1 MVKNIQEE
9 AQKAS
14 EKRLLGST
22 NLHQDSPSN
31 LIPPQALDHIKDV
44 NKYLINRAQDAL
56 DTVKHPEDNGET
68 VGSARDDHSDTTK
81 RVIHDLKKMPE
92 FLLTKLKDTL
102 NGFDTSSPTP
112 TTKPDEEDQTT
123 LQQRL
128 GEDNAIVSL
137 TEPPGLDS
145 QPSKSYK
152 NKLEKYLAQ
161 LKEQRQNKYNPEKF
175 IKPVPSRINIPLA
188 SEATETPTS
197 TDIVGTTEEKPKP
210 ILKLEELLK
219 NRLKS
224 FNEKINKPE
233 PTTKSNAETLG
244 EANPSTPS
252 LLDIKNL
259 KNNHL
264 STQKTL
270 LESRHSD
277 IEESKRLLKE
287 KMQKYINSLK
297 SPAKVPNTEDDRL
310 KSVFRVAAD
319 SSQQDKLKQKIKD
332 YVASLKTPLSS
343 RQSQSV
349 DNLEQPQL
357 LGETAPTTNQNSLG
371 NEDSVTDQTVLLQAR
386 SNFNVSC
393 FTFF

>member
-22 NLHQDSPSN
+22 HLHQDSPSN

-56 DTVKHPEDNGET
+56 DTVKHPENDGET

-81 RVIHDLKKMPE
+81 RVINDLKKMPE

-102 NGFDTSSPTP
+102 NGFDTASPTP

-123 LQQRL
+123 IQQRL

-137 TEPPGLDS
+137 TEPPELDS

-175 IKPVPSRINIPLA
+175 IKPAPSRINIPLA
-188 SEATETPTS
+188 NEATETP

-233 PTTKSNAETLG
+233 PTTKSNAETLA

-252 LLDIKNL
+252 LLDIKNF

-270 LESRHSD
+270 LESRNSN

-287 KMQKYINSLK
+287 KMQKYVNSLK

-349 DNLEQPQL
+349 DNLEQPEL
-357 LGETAPTTNQNSLG
+357 LGEAAPTTNQNSLG
-371 NEDSVTDQTVLLQAR
+371 NEDSATDETVLLQAR

-393 FTFF
+393 FTVF

>member
-14 EKRLLGST
+14 ENRLLGST
-22 NLHQDSPSN
+22 HLHQDSPSN

-81 RVIHDLKKMPE
+81 RVINDLKKMPE
-92 FLLTKLKDTL
+92 FLLSKFKDTL
-102 NGFDTSSPTP
+102 NGFDTPLPSTS
-112 TTKPDEEDQTT
+112 TTKPDD
-123 LQQRL
+123 
-128 GEDNAIVSL
+128 DDVIVSL
-137 TEPPGLDS
+137 TERPELEV
-145 QPSKSYK
+145 QPAKNYK

-175 IKPVPSRINIPLA
+175 IKPAPSRINANNEPA
-188 SEATETPTS
+188 ETTTT
-197 TDIVGTTEEKPKP
+197 TDIVGTAEEKPKP

-233 PTTKSNAETLG
+233 PTTTTETLLG
-244 EANPSTPS
+244 DSNPSTPS
-252 LLDIKNL
+252 FLDLKNL
-259 KNNHL
+259 KNNQ
-264 STQKTL
+264 QKTL
-270 LESRHSD
+270 LETRNSN

-297 SPAKVPNTEDDRL
+297 SPAKIANTEDDRL
-310 KSVFRVAAD
+310 KSVFKAAAD
-319 SSQQDKLKQKIKD
+319 TTQQDKLKQKIKD
-332 YVASLKTPLSS
+332 YVASLKPPLTN
-343 RQSQSV
+343 RQNQPV
-349 DNLEQPQL
+349 MENLEQPQL
-357 LGETAPTTNQNSLG
+357 LGEAAPTTNQN
-371 NEDSVTDQTVLLQAR
+371 EVDSPTSTDQVLLQDR
-386 SNFNVSC
+386 SNFHVSKLLQVK
-393 FTFF
+393 T